1 MNKYIKLFALAG
13 ASFLLDACQEELVP
27 ENIVV
32 PGDEIQFGANAYF
45 ENGEPQTRTEYG
57 DIQDNQIEVR
67 WVPEEDRV
75 DIACPNAV
83 GSTNSEYKVAG
94 TVSGETV
101 SGVADNYKAN
111 TLVRLSPVG
120 LQWSGSDEHVFYA
133 SYPSKNQI
141 AAKLGS
147 ILSQKE
153 IGELG
158 LNEATGKLKG
168 FLPLDQSP
176 AQLPAGKTNRG
187 GKAGWV
193 VEPDMTYAYM
203 VERKTHAKGQSANI
217 GLRFESQVTALEFEV
232 LAGDFAKNVT
242 QQPITI
248 LAMQLYHNNNEQI
261 CGHFEYTYAETDDAE
276 GTFVS
281 KSTNGYEKITQT
293 FGNGLVVAP
302 GEFVDATFFLLP
314 GQTFSENNSG
324 ELSLTVI
331 YKVGNNPNTK
341 TATLTKEITPKKK
354 YFFSNVQLP
363 DVESLDASSWFAAL
377 NPATYISQLS
387 IPVAGN
393 AFSYYYVDK
402 DNTTDNEKFYRQQV
416 KDYETLWKMGV
427 RGFEFK
433 TSYNK
438 DANVHLGGE
447 YFVCNGQEIDNGDVE
462 NAPTFDK
469 AFTTLYNHLQKNPNE
484 TLVIIATYQSHGES
498 DAPYSPQA
506 YISDLEAYLTAFC
519 TANNITNK
527 GDKFAKLGTNSC
539 VGDLRGKIAIVIRP
553 GDDDYMNLAGVGTS
567 YKVSTTW
574 SNYLA
579 LVRDWGTGI
588 DQWDKRYG
596 SSYYTEGVFAK
607 SGKTIFESNMAV
619 LSSTDG
625 ETMTDTGLGGKI
637 PSSSWNL
644 SRTIGNSGT
653 GEGTA
658 YVQCWER
665 VVPVQRYWR
674 ATTTSWGNVVTES
687 DNYQTDEGD
696 TELSSKKGYLWINWF
711 ESLREK
717 KQMVMHTV
725 ETAQDTY
732 GKTNSS
738 TLYINSL
745 SGYFVTEELE
755 ESLYPY
761 TNKIL
766 VETDKVAGKYT
777 NLYNHWEP
785 KLDLSNQGKGGD
797 WESCAAEMNTYLW
810 TELNAS
816 QKQGPLGLIMFDY
829 IDAETTHFANIKP
842 VAMNVTAQ
850 TASKASKELPGI
862 IMMNNFLFPLTTNP
876 DWKDPNE
883 NNGNKGGG
891 IGSTG
896 GGVKAE

>member
-13 ASFLLDACQEELVP
+13 ATFLLGACQEELVP

-32 PGDEIQFGANAYF
+32 PGNEIQFGANAYF

-57 DIQDNQIEVR
+57 DIQGNQIEVR

-94 TVSGETV
+94 TVSGETG
-101 SGVADNYKAN
+101 SGVADSYYAN

-147 ILSQKE
+147 ILSQTE
-153 IGELG
+153 IGALG
-158 LNEATGKLKG
+158 LDEATGKLKG

-176 AQLPAGKTNRG
+176 AQLPAEKTTRG
-187 GKAGWV
+187 NKTGWI

-203 VERKTHAKGQSANI
+203 VARKTHIKGQDANI

-232 LAGDFAKNVT
+232 LAGDFAENVT

-248 LAMQLYHNNNEQI
+248 LAMQLYHNNNKQI

-293 FGNGLVVAP
+293 FGDGLVVAP

-314 GQTFSENNSG
+314 GQTFSKDDSG

-341 TATLTKEITPKKK
+341 TATLQKEITPKKK

-377 NPATYISQLS
+377 NPTTYISQLS

-393 AFSYYYVDK
+393 AFSYYYDDK

-433 TSYNK
+433 TSYNSG
-438 DANVHLGGE
+438 DAHLGGE
-447 YFVCNGQEIDNGDVE
+447 YFVCNGEEIGVDKNGTIDIAG
-462 NAPTFDK
+462 APTFNT
-469 AFTTLYNHLQKNPNE
+469 ALTTLYNHLQKNPKE

-498 DAPYSPQA
+498 DAAYNPQA
-506 YISDLEAYLTAFC
+506 YINDLEAYLTAFC
-519 TANNITNK
+519 KTNSITNY
-527 GDKFAKLGTNSC
+527 GDKFVKLGTNSC

-553 GDDDYMNLAGVGTS
+553 GDDEYMKSARVGTNYS
-567 YKVSTTW
+567 VSSTW

-596 SSYYTEGVFAK
+596 SSYYTEGVFEK
-607 SGKTIFESNMAV
+607 NNSGKTIFESNMAV
-619 LSSTDG
+619 LSST
-625 ETMTDTGLGGKI
+625 ENTLTDTGLGGTI

-653 GEGTA
+653 SDGTA

-665 VVPVQRYWR
+665 VVPVQTYWR
-674 ATTTSWGNVVTES
+674 ANVS
-687 DNYQTDEGD
+687 DGYQTDEGSLS
-696 TELSSKKGYLWINWF
+696 TSSKTGYLWINWF

-725 ETAQDTY
+725 ETAHDTY

-738 TLYINSL
+738 ILYINSL
-745 SGYFVTEELE
+745 SGYFVTEELN

-761 TNKIL
+761 TNEFL
-766 VETDKVAGKYT
+766 VETDKVAGGIFGSH
-777 NLYNHWEP
+777 NHWQP
-785 KLDLSNQGKGGD
+785 KLNLSNQGKGGD
-797 WESCAAEMNTYLW
+797 WTSCAAEMNTYLW

-829 IDAETTHFANIKP
+829 IDAEPTDFANIKS
-842 VAMNVTAQ
+842 VAINVTDQ
-850 TASKASKELPGI
+850 TASKASKELPGMI
-862 IMMNNFLFPLTTNP
+862 IMNNFLFPLSTNP
-876 DWKDPNE
+876 NWTDPNE
-883 NNGNKGGG
+883 NKGGNGGGTGGTGGG
-891 IGSTG
+891 ITGS
-896 GGVKAE
+896 

>member
-13 ASFLLDACQEELVP
+13 ASFLLGACQEELVP

-57 DIQDNQIEVR
+57 DIKDNKIEVR
-67 WVPEEDRV
+67 WVPEKDFV
-75 DIACPNAV
+75 DIACPNAA

-94 TVSGETV
+94 TVSGETG
-101 SGVADNYKAN
+101 SGVADSYYAN
-111 TLVRLSPVG
+111 TLVRQSPVG

-147 ILSQKE
+147 ILSQQE

-176 AQLPAGKTNRG
+176 AELPAEKTTRG
-187 GKAGWV
+187 GKTGWI

-203 VERKTHAKGQSANI
+203 VERKTHTKGQSTNI
-217 GLRFESQVTALEFEV
+217 GLRFESQVTALEFEII
-232 LAGDFAKNVT
+232 AGDFEENVT
-242 QQPITI
+242 ELPITI

-341 TATLTKEITPKKK
+341 TATLKKEITPKKK

-393 AFSYYYVDK
+393 AFSYYYDDK
-402 DNTTDNEKFYRQQV
+402 NDKTDNEKFYRQQV

-433 TSYNK
+433 TSYNSGTP
-438 DANVHLGGE
+438 DLGGE
-447 YFVCNGQEIDNGDVE
+447 YFVCNGEEIGVDRDGNIDIADV
-462 NAPTFDK
+462 PTFNT

-484 TLVIIATYQSHGES
+484 TLVIIATYQSHGEG

-506 YISDLEAYLTAFC
+506 YISDLEAYLTKFC
-519 TANNITNK
+519 SYNNINK
-527 GDKFAKLGTNSC
+527 EDKFVKLGTNSC

-553 GDDDYMNLAGVGTS
+553 GDDDYMNSAGAGTS
-567 YKVSTTW
+567 YSVSSTW

-619 LSSTDG
+619 LSST
-625 ETMTDTGLGGKI
+625 ENTLTDTGLGGTI

-653 GEGTA
+653 NEGTA

-665 VVPVQRYWR
+665 VVPVQTYWC
-674 ATTTSWGNVVTES
+674 ANVSER
-687 DNYQTDEGD
+687 YQTDEGN
-696 TELSSKKGYLWINWF
+696 TSVRSKTGYLWINWF

-745 SGYFVTEELE
+745 SGYFVTEELA

-761 TNKIL
+761 TNNFL
-766 VETDKVAGKYT
+766 VETDKVAGAIS
-777 NLYNHWEP
+777 NSYNHWEP
-785 KLDLSNQGKGGD
+785 VLRLSNQGKGGD
-797 WESCAAEMNTYLW
+797 WTSCAAEMNTYLW

-829 IDAETTHFANIKP
+829 IDAEEKHFANIKP
-842 VAMNVTAQ
+842 VAMNVSDV
-850 TASKASKELPGI
+850 TASKASKELPGM

-876 DWKDPNE
+876 NWKDPNE
-883 NNGNKGGG
+883 NNGDTGGG
-891 IGSTG
+891 TGNTG
-896 GGVKAE
+896 GGVQGE

>member
-13 ASFLLDACQEELVP
+13 ASFLLGACQEELVP

-57 DIQDNQIEVR
+57 DIVGDQIEVR
-67 WVPEEDRV
+67 WVPEKDFV
-75 DIACPNAV
+75 DIACQNAA

-94 TVSGETV
+94 TVSGETG
-101 SGVADNYKAN
+101 SGVADSYYAN
-111 TLVRLSPVG
+111 TLVRQSPVG

-147 ILSQKE
+147 VLSENE
-153 IGELG
+153 IKELG
-158 LNEATGKLKG
+158 LNEKTGKLKG

-176 AQLPAGKTNRG
+176 AELPAKKTTRG
-187 GKAGWV
+187 DKTGWV

-203 VERKTHAKGQSANI
+203 VERKTHTKGQNTNI

-232 LAGDFAKNVT
+232 LAGDFAQNVT
-242 QQPITI
+242 QLPITI

-276 GTFVS
+276 GTFVP

-293 FGNGLVVAP
+293 FGDGLVVAP

-314 GQTFSENNSG
+314 GQTFSEDNSG

-341 TATLTKEITPKKK
+341 TATLKKEITPKKK

-393 AFSYYYVDK
+393 AFSYYYDDND
-402 DNTTDNEKFYRQQV
+402 DNTNKEKFYRQQV

-433 TSYNK
+433 TSYNSGTA
-438 DANVHLGGE
+438 DLGGE
-447 YFVCNGQEIDNGDVE
+447 YFVCNGQEIDNNDVE
-462 NAPTFDK
+462 NAPTFNT

-498 DAPYSPQA
+498 DADYNPQA

-519 TANNITNK
+519 DANKINK
-527 GDKFAKLGTNSC
+527 GDKFVKLGTNSC

-553 GDDDYMNLAGVGTS
+553 GDEEYMKSVKLGTDYS
-567 YKVSTTW
+567 VSSTW

-579 LVRDWGTGI
+579 LVKNWGTGV

-596 SSYYTEGVFAK
+596 STYYPEGSFAK
-607 SGKTIFESNMAV
+607 NNSGKTIIENNIPFLA
-619 LSSTDG
+619 STSG
-625 ETMTDTGLGGKI
+625 EELIQFTVKNGFTGDETIFNNPSYTGYSLDIYGG
-637 PSSSWNL
+637 
-644 SRTIGNSGT
+644 
-653 GEGTA
+653 GTA
-658 YVQCWER
+658 YMQCWER
-665 VVPVQRYWR
+665 ISPV
-674 ATTTSWGNVVTES
+674 S
-687 DNYQTDEGD
+687 DYVYSGKDDAKYYTGLSGISIQYQHV
-696 TELSSKKGYLWINWF
+696 YLWIKWKQ
-711 ESLREK
+711 SLIEK
-717 KQMVMHTV
+717 KLMIADVLAKSRATKGSTNT
-725 ETAQDTY
+725 ET
-732 GKTNSS
+732 
-738 TLYINSL
+738 LFINSL
-745 SGYFVTEELE
+745 SGYFITRELP
-755 ESLYPY
+755 ESTWPY
-761 TNKIL
+761 YNGDMIL
-766 VETDKVAGKYT
+766 QDGI
-777 NLYNHWEP
+777 NLGFT
-785 KLDLSNQGKGGD
+785 LLADTRFSFTNQGKGGD
-797 WESCAAEMNTYLW
+797 WASCAAELNYTLW
-810 TELNAS
+810 SEMLAP
-816 QKQGPLGLIMFDY
+816 QAQGPMGLMVLDY
-829 IDAETTHFANIKP
+829 IDAEPDHLTDITSYTN
-842 VAMNVTAQ
+842 VVTAQ
-850 TASKASKELPGI
+850 TASQASKELPGMI
-862 IMMNNFLFPLTTNP
+862 IMNNFLFPLSTNP
-876 DWKDPNE
+876 DWTDPNE
-883 NNGNKGGG
+883 NNGDTGGG
-891 IGSTG
+891 TGNTG
-896 GGVKAE
+896 GGVQGE

>member
-13 ASFLLDACQEELVP
+13 AAFLLGACQEELVP

-57 DIQDNQIEVR
+57 DIQGNKIEVR

-75 DIACPNAV
+75 DIACPNAT

-94 TVSGETV
+94 TVSGETG
-101 SGVADNYKAN
+101 SGVADSYYAN

-147 ILSQKE
+147 ILSQQE

-176 AQLPAGKTNRG
+176 AELPVEKTTRG
-187 GKAGWV
+187 GKTGWI

-203 VERKTHAKGQSANI
+203 VERKTHTKGQSANI

-232 LAGDFAKNVT
+232 LAGDFAQNVT

-248 LAMQLYHNNNEQI
+248 LAMQLYHNNNKQI

-276 GTFVS
+276 GTFES

-293 FGNGLVVAP
+293 FGDGLVVAP

-314 GQTFSENNSG
+314 GQTFSKDDSG

-341 TATLTKEITPKKK
+341 TATLKKEITPKKK

-363 DVESLDASSWFAAL
+363 DIESLDASSWFAAL
-377 NPATYISQLS
+377 NPTTYISQVS

-393 AFSYYYVDK
+393 AFSYYYNDNDDK
-402 DNTTDNEKFYRQQV
+402 TNYEKFYRQQV

-433 TSYNK
+433 TSYNSG
-438 DANVHLGGE
+438 DAHLGGE
-447 YFVCNGQEIDNGDVE
+447 YFVCNGQEIDNSDVE
-462 NAPTFDK
+462 DAPTFNT

-498 DAPYSPQA
+498 DAGYNPQA
-506 YISDLEAYLTAFC
+506 YITDLEAYLTAFC
-519 TANNITNK
+519 KTNSITNY
-527 GDKFAKLGTNSC
+527 GDKFVKLGTNSC

-553 GDDDYMNLAGVGTS
+553 GDDEYMKSARVGTDYS
-567 YKVSTTW
+567 VSSTW

-596 SSYYTEGVFAK
+596 SSYYTEGAFEK
-607 SGKTIFESNMAV
+607 NNSGKTIFENNMAV
-619 LSSTDG
+619 LSSTNG
-625 ETMTDTGLGGKI
+625 ETLTDTGLGGTI

-644 SRTIGNSGT
+644 SRTIGNSGST
-653 GEGTA
+653 DGTA

-665 VVPVQRYWR
+665 VVPVQTYWR
-674 ATTTSWGNVVTES
+674 ANVS
-687 DNYQTDEGD
+687 DTYQTDEQYAWN
-696 TELSSKKGYLWINWF
+696 TKTGYLWINWF

-738 TLYINSL
+738 ILYINSL
-745 SGYFVTEELE
+745 SGYFVTEELA

-761 TNKIL
+761 SNECH
-766 VETDKVAGKYT
+766 VDTDNDPNVLG
-777 NLYNHWEP
+777 LYDHWE
-785 KLDLSNQGKGGD
+785 KTLGLSNQGKGGD
-797 WESCAAEMNTYLW
+797 WTSCAAEMNTYLW

-829 IDAETTHFANIKP
+829 IGAESTDFPNLKSVT
-842 VAMNVTAQ
+842 MNVTDQ
-850 TASKASKELPGI
+850 TASKASKELPGMI
-862 IMMNNFLFPLTTNP
+862 IMNNFLFPLTTNP
-876 DWKDPNE
+876 NWTDPNE
-883 NNGNKGGG
+883 NKGGN
-891 IGSTG
+891 G
-896 GGVKAE
+896 GGNIGGNNQGGGLVGS

>member
-13 ASFLLDACQEELVP
+13 ASFLLGACQEELVP

-57 DIQDNQIEVR
+57 DIKDNKIEVR
-67 WVPEEDRV
+67 WVPEKDFV
-75 DIACPNAV
+75 DIACPNAA

-94 TVSGETV
+94 TVSGETG
-101 SGVADNYKAN
+101 SGVADSYYAN
-111 TLVRLSPVG
+111 TLVRQSPVG

-147 ILSQKE
+147 ILSQQE

-176 AQLPAGKTNRG
+176 AELPAEKTTRG
-187 GKAGWV
+187 GKTGWI

-203 VERKTHAKGQSANI
+203 VERKTHTKGQSTNI
-217 GLRFESQVTALEFEV
+217 GLRFESQVTALEFEII
-232 LAGDFAKNVT
+232 AGDFEENVT
-242 QQPITI
+242 ELPITI

-341 TATLTKEITPKKK
+341 TATLKKEITPKKK

-393 AFSYYYVDK
+393 AFSYYYDDK
-402 DNTTDNEKFYRQQV
+402 DDKTDNEKFYRQQV

-433 TSYNK
+433 TSYNSG
-438 DANVHLGGE
+438 DAHLGGE
-447 YFVCNGQEIDNGDVE
+447 YFVCNGEEIGVDRDGNIDIADV
-462 NAPTFDK
+462 PTFNT

-484 TLVIIATYQSHGES
+484 TLVIIATYQSHGEG

-506 YISDLEAYLTAFC
+506 YISDLEAYLTKFC
-519 TANNITNK
+519 SYNNINK
-527 GDKFAKLGTNSC
+527 EDKFVKLGTNSC

-553 GDDDYMNLAGVGTS
+553 GDDDYMNSAGAGTS
-567 YKVSTTW
+567 YSVSSTW

-619 LSSTDG
+619 LSST
-625 ETMTDTGLGGKI
+625 ENTLTDTGLGGTI

-653 GEGTA
+653 NEGTA

-665 VVPVQRYWR
+665 VVPVQTYWR
-674 ATTTSWGNVVTES
+674 ANVSER
-687 DNYQTDEGD
+687 YQTDEGN
-696 TELSSKKGYLWINWF
+696 TSVSSKTGYLWINWF

-745 SGYFVTEELE
+745 SGYFVTEELA

-761 TNKIL
+761 TNNFL
-766 VETDKVAGKYT
+766 VETDKVAGAIS
-777 NLYNHWEP
+777 NSYNHWEP
-785 KLDLSNQGKGGD
+785 VLRLSNQGKGGD
-797 WESCAAEMNTYLW
+797 WTSCAAEMNTYLW

-829 IDAETTHFANIKP
+829 IDAEEKHFANIKP
-842 VAMNVTAQ
+842 VAMNVSDV
-850 TASKASKELPGI
+850 TASKASKELPGM

-876 DWKDPNE
+876 NWKDPNE
-883 NNGNKGGG
+883 NNGDTGGG
-891 IGSTG
+891 TGNTG
-896 GGVKAE
+896 GGVQGE

>member
-13 ASFLLDACQEELVP
+13 ASFLLGACQEELVP

-57 DIQDNQIEVR
+57 EIVGDRIEVR

-94 TVSGETV
+94 TVSDETGN
-101 SGVADNYKAN
+101 GVADISSAN
-111 TLVRLSPVG
+111 TLVRLSSVG

-147 ILSQKE
+147 VLSENE
-153 IGELG
+153 IKELG
-158 LNEATGKLKG
+158 LNEKTGKLKG

-176 AQLPAGKTNRG
+176 AELPAGKTTRG
-187 GKAGWV
+187 GKTGWV

-203 VERKTHAKGQSANI
+203 VERKTHTKGQNTNI

-232 LAGDFAKNVT
+232 LAGDFAQNVT
-242 QQPITI
+242 QLPITI

-276 GTFVS
+276 GTFVP

-314 GQTFSENNSG
+314 GQTFSEDNSG

-341 TATLTKEITPKKK
+341 TATLKKEITPKKK

-393 AFSYYYVDK
+393 AFSYYYDDK
-402 DNTTDNEKFYRQQV
+402 DNDTNNEKFYRQQV

-433 TSYNK
+433 TSYNSGTA
-438 DANVHLGGE
+438 DLGGE
-447 YFVCNGQEIDNGDVE
+447 YFVCNGQEIDNNDVE
-462 NAPTFDK
+462 NAPTFNT

-484 TLVIIATYQSHGES
+484 TLVIIATYQSHGEG
-498 DAPYSPQA
+498 DAGYSPQA

-519 TANNITNK
+519 DTNSITNY

-553 GDDDYMNLAGVGTS
+553 GDEEYMKSVKLGTDYS
-567 YKVSTTW
+567 VSSTW
-574 SNYLA
+574 SDYLA
-579 LVRDWGTGI
+579 LVKNWGTGV

-596 SSYYTEGVFAK
+596 STYYPEGSFAK
-607 SGKTIFESNMAV
+607 NNSGKTIIEDNITYLA
-619 LSSTDG
+619 STSG
-625 ETMTDTGLGGKI
+625 EELIEFGVSHEFKGDETIFNSPTNTGYSLDIYGG
-637 PSSSWNL
+637 
-644 SRTIGNSGT
+644 GA
-653 GEGTA
+653 A
-658 YVQCWER
+658 YMQCWER
-665 VVPVQRYWR
+665 ISPV
-674 ATTTSWGNVVTES
+674 S
-687 DNYQTDEGD
+687 DYVYSGKDDAEYYTGTKWEGYTPVLQYQHV
-696 TELSSKKGYLWINWF
+696 YLWIKWKQ
-711 ESLREK
+711 SLIEK
-717 KQMVMHTV
+717 KLMIADVLAKSRATK
-725 ETAQDTY
+725 
-732 GKTNSS
+732 GSTN
-738 TLYINSL
+738 TEKLFINSL
-745 SGYFVTEELE
+745 SGYFITRDLP
-755 ESLYPY
+755 ESTWPY
-761 TNKIL
+761 YNGDMIL
-766 VETDKVAGKYT
+766 QDGL
-777 NLYNHWEP
+777 NLGFIQ
-785 KLDLSNQGKGGD
+785 LADTRFSFTNQGKGGD
-797 WESCAAEMNTYLW
+797 WASCAAELNYTLW
-810 TELNAS
+810 SEMLAP
-816 QKQGPLGLIMFDY
+816 QAQGPMGLMILDY
-829 IDAETTHFANIKP
+829 IDADPEHLTDITSYTN
-842 VAMNVTAQ
+842 VVTAK
-850 TASKASKELPGI
+850 TASQASKELPGM

-883 NNGNKGGG
+883 NNGD
-891 IGSTG
+891 TG
-896 GGVKAE
+896 GGTDNKNTGGGTSE

>member
-13 ASFLLDACQEELVP
+13 ATFLLGACQEELVP

-57 DIQDNQIEVR
+57 DIQGNQIEVR

-101 SGVADNYKAN
+101 DTVADSYYAN

-147 ILSQKE
+147 ILSQQE

-176 AQLPAGKTNRG
+176 AELPAEKTTRG
-187 GKAGWV
+187 GKTGWI

-203 VERKTHAKGQSANI
+203 VERKTHTKGENADI
-217 GLRFESQVTALEFEV
+217 RLRFESQVTALEFEV
-232 LAGDFAKNVT
+232 LAGDFDANVT

-276 GTFVS
+276 GTFES

-293 FGNGLVVAP
+293 FGDGLVVAP

-314 GQTFSENNSG
+314 GQTFSKDDSG

-341 TATLTKEITPKKK
+341 TATLKKEITPKKK

-363 DVESLDASSWFAAL
+363 NVESADASSWFAAL

-393 AFSYYYVDK
+393 AFSYYYDDK
-402 DNTTDNEKFYRQQV
+402 DDETDEEKFYRQQV

-433 TSYNK
+433 TSYNSGTA
-438 DANVHLGGE
+438 DLGGE
-447 YFVCNGQEIDNGDVE
+447 YFVCNGEEIGVDENGTIDIAG
-462 NAPTFDK
+462 APTFNT
-469 AFTTLYNHLQKNPNE
+469 AFTTLYNHLQNNPNE

-498 DAPYSPQA
+498 DAGYSPQA

-519 TANNITNK
+519 TANSITNK
-527 GDKFAKLGTNSC
+527 GDKFVKLGTNSC

-553 GDDDYMNLAGVGTS
+553 GDDDYMNLAGAGTDYS
-567 YKVSTTW
+567 VSTTW

-625 ETMTDTGLGGKI
+625 ETLTDTGLGGTI

-665 VVPVQRYWR
+665 VVPVQTYWR
-674 ATTTSWGNVVTES
+674 ANVS
-687 DNYQTDEGD
+687 DTYQTDQKNYD
-696 TELSSKKGYLWINWF
+696 TSTERGYLWINWF

-761 TNKIL
+761 TDKFL
-766 VETDKVAGKYT
+766 VETDKVAGAVS
-777 NLYNHWEP
+777 NSYNHWEP
-785 KLDLSNQGKGGD
+785 ELNLSNQGKGGD
-797 WESCAAEMNTYLW
+797 WTSCAAEMNTYLW

-829 IDAETTHFANIKP
+829 IDAEPTHFANIKP
-842 VAMNVTAQ
+842 VAMNVTAE
-850 TASKASKELPGI
+850 TASKASKELPGM

-876 DWKDPNE
+876 DWTDPNE
-883 NNGNKGGG
+883 STDGTGTDT
-891 IGSTG
+891 GSTDDSLTS
-896 GGVKAE
+896 E

>member
-1 MNKYIKLFALAG
+1 MG
-13 ASFLLDACQEELVP
+13 ACQEELVP

-57 DIQDNQIEVR
+57 DIEGNQIEVR

-75 DIACPNAV
+75 DIACPNAA

-94 TVSGETV
+94 TVSGETG
-101 SGVADNYKAN
+101 SGEADIYSAN

-147 ILSQKE
+147 ILSQQE

-176 AQLPAGKTNRG
+176 AQLPAEKTTRG
-187 GKAGWV
+187 GKTGWI

-203 VERKTHAKGQSANI
+203 VERKTHTKGENADI
-217 GLRFESQVTALEFEV
+217 RLRFESQVTALEFEV
-232 LAGDFAKNVT
+232 LAGDFDANVT
-242 QQPITI
+242 EQPITI

-293 FGNGLVVAP
+293 FGDGLVVAP

-341 TATLTKEITPKKK
+341 TATLRKEITPKKK

-363 DVESLDASSWFAAL
+363 DVESADASSWFAAL

-393 AFSYYYVDK
+393 AFSYYYDDK
-402 DNTTDNEKFYRQQV
+402 DNDTDKEKFYRQQV

-433 TSYNK
+433 TSYNSGSE
-438 DANVHLGGE
+438 HLGGE
-447 YFVCNGQEIDNGDVE
+447 YFVCNGQEIDNNDVA
-462 NAPTFDK
+462 NAPTFNT
-469 AFTTLYNHLQKNPNE
+469 AFTTLYNHLQNNPNE
-484 TLVIIATYQSHGES
+484 TLVIIATYQSHGEG
-498 DAPYSPQA
+498 DAHYYPQA

-519 TANNITNK
+519 GTNNITNY
-527 GDKFAKLGTNSC
+527 GDKFVKLGTSSC

-553 GDDDYMNLAGVGTS
+553 GDDEYMKYMKSEYPNSGYDYTS
-567 YKVSTTW
+567 YSVSDTW
-574 SNYLA
+574 SDYLA

-596 SSYYTEGVFAK
+596 SSYYTEGVFAN

-619 LSSTDG
+619 LSST
-625 ETMTDTGLGGKI
+625 ENTLTDTGLGGTI

-644 SRTIGNSGT
+644 YRTFGNSGST
-653 GEGTA
+653 DGTA

-665 VVPVQRYWR
+665 VVPVQTYWC
-674 ATTTSWGNVVTES
+674 ANVSER
-687 DNYQTDEGD
+687 YQTDQKNYD
-696 TELSSKKGYLWINWF
+696 TSTERGYLWINWF

-761 TNKIL
+761 TDKFL
-766 VETDKVAGKYT
+766 VETDKVAGALS
-777 NLYNHWEP
+777 NSYNHWEP
-785 KLDLSNQGKGGD
+785 ELNLSNQGKGGD
-797 WESCAAEMNTYLW
+797 WTSCAAEMNTYLW

-829 IDAETTHFANIKP
+829 IDADPGHFAKINP
-842 VAMNVTAQ
+842 VAMNVTAE

-883 NNGNKGGG
+883 NKSG
-891 IGSTG
+891 TG
-896 GGVKAE
+896 GGTGSTDDSLTSE

>member
-1 MNKYIKLFALAG
+1 MSKYIKFFALAG
-13 ASFLLDACQEELVP
+13 TALLLGACQEDLGLETGT
-27 ENIVV
+27 IT
-32 PGDEIQFGANAYF
+32 PGNEILFGANAYF

-57 DIQDNQIEVR
+57 DIQGNQIEVR

-75 DIACPNAV
+75 DIACPNAA

-94 TVSGETV
+94 TVSGETG
-101 SGVADNYKAN
+101 SDFADSYFAN
-111 TLVRLSPVG
+111 TLVRQSPVG
-120 LQWSGSDEHVFYA
+120 LQWSSSDEHVFYA

-141 AAKLGS
+141 AKKLGF
-147 ILSQKE
+147 ILSEKE

-176 AQLPAGKTNRG
+176 AELPAGKINRG
-187 GKAGWV
+187 GKTGWI

-203 VERKTHAKGQSANI
+203 VERKTHTKGQNTNI

-232 LAGDFAKNVT
+232 LAGHFAENVT

-293 FGNGLVVAP
+293 FGDGLVVAP

-314 GQTFSENNSG
+314 GQTFSEDNSG

-341 TATLTKEITPKKK
+341 TATLKKEITPKKK

-363 DVESLDASSWFAAL
+363 NVASLDASSWFAAL
-377 NPATYISQLS
+377 NPTTYISQLS

-393 AFSYYYVDK
+393 AFSYYYDDK
-402 DNTTDNEKFYRQQV
+402 DNTTNNEKFYRQQV

-433 TSYNK
+433 TSYNSGT
-438 DANVHLGGE
+438 ANLGGE
-447 YFVCNGQEIDNGDVE
+447 YFVCNGQEIDNNDVE
-462 NAPTFDK
+462 NAPTFNT

-498 DAPYSPQA
+498 DAAYNPQA

-527 GDKFAKLGTNSC
+527 GDKFAKLGTSSC

-553 GDDDYMNLAGVGTS
+553 GDDEYMKSAGASTS
-567 YKVSTTW
+567 YSVSSIW

-596 SSYYTEGVFAK
+596 SSYYTEGVFAN
-607 SGKTIFESNMAV
+607 SGKTIFENNMAV
-619 LSSTDG
+619 LSST
-625 ETMTDTGLGGKI
+625 ENTLTDTGLGGTI

-644 SRTIGNSGT
+644 SRTIGNSGST
-653 GEGTA
+653 DGTA

-665 VVPVQRYWR
+665 VVPVQTYWR
-674 ATTTSWGNVVTES
+674 ANVYDT
-687 DNYQTDEGD
+687 YQTDEQYAWN
-696 TELSSKKGYLWINWF
+696 TKTGYLWINWF

-738 TLYINSL
+738 ILYINSL
-745 SGYFVTEELE
+745 SGYFVTEELK

-761 TNKIL
+761 TNNIH
-766 VETDKVAGKYT
+766 VETDNDPNTFG
-777 NLYNHWEP
+777 LYDHWE
-785 KLDLSNQGKGGD
+785 KRLGLSNQGKGGD
-797 WESCAAEMNTYLW
+797 WTSCAAEMNTYLW

-816 QKQGPLGLIMFDY
+816 QKKGPLGLIMFDY
-829 IDAETTHFANIKP
+829 IDAEPTDFANINS
-842 VAMNVTAQ
+842 VAMNVTDQ
-850 TASKASKELPGI
+850 TASKASKELPGMI
-862 IMMNNFLFPLTTNP
+862 IMNNFLFPLSTNP
-876 DWKDPNE
+876 NWTDPDE
-883 NNGNKGGG
+883 NNNNNGSNTGGSNGG
-891 IGSTG
+891 ITGS
-896 GGVKAE
+896 